1 MRVGAAIRWSNFAEY
16 IQKTD
21 GGIKGFSSQNLWRMR
36 QYYLACEEQPA
47 LKNQGRQLSWSH
59 NLALISRCKT
69 GDERLFYLDLSVQQK
84 WTFRELE
91 RQLDSALYLRQ
102 QSSPVKLSTALRELH
117 PSADYVFKDSYVL
130 DFLQLP
136 SPHSEKDLHHAL
148 LDNLKQF
155 LVELGRDFCFV
166 LNLCYHEYNKRRL
179 CQVIG

>member
-1 MRVGAAIRWSNFAEY
+1 MHEKHFEAIARLIKSTRAEVTQTVNASILHLYWSIGQEIIKRIEDAGWGRNTVVELAEY

-36 QYYLACEEQPA
+36 QYYLASEEQPA
-47 LKNQGRQLSWSH
+47 LKIQGRQLSWSH

-69 GDERLFYLDLSVQQK
+69 ADERLFYLDLSVQQK

-117 PSADYVFKDSYVL
+117 PSAD
-130 DFLQLP
+130 
-136 SPHSEKDLHHAL
+136 
-148 LDNLKQF
+148 
-155 LVELGRDFCFV
+155 
-166 LNLCYHEYNKRRL
+166 
-179 CQVIG
+179 